1 MIEVS
6 SEEGITMVRTIGVG
20 WVGLCIAWGTAA
32 MAMAG
37 AGGDE
42 GLFRELSLDR
52 VRQAAADGGKRFV
65 LVDFYTVWCRPCKK
79 LDETTW
85 KDQEV
90 RDWLS
95 KEAVCLKVD
104 AEKDEPLAD
113 KDPQTPRFRA
123 WPLLALVATS
133 RSGPGLETKMVRT
146 ADPTKQG
153 NKEMCG

>member
-1 MIEVS
+1 
-6 SEEGITMVRTIGVG
+6 MVLTNGVA
-20 WVGLCIAWGTAA
+20 WLGLFIAWGTAA
-32 MAMAG
+32 LAG
-37 AGGDE
+37 AGLDE
-42 GLFRELSLDR
+42 GPFRDPSLDR
-52 VRQAAADGGKRFV
+52 ARQAATDGGKRFV

>member
-1 MIEVS
+1 MVS
-6 SEEGITMVRTIGVG
+6 P
-20 WVGLCIAWGTAA
+20 
-32 MAMAG
+32 
-37 AGGDE
+37 
-42 GLFRELSLDR
+42 ELS
-52 VRQAAADGGKRFV
+52 
-65 LVDFYTVWCRPCKK
+65 
-79 LDETTW
+79 

-95 KEAVCLKVD
+95 KEAVCRKVD

-146 ADPTKQG
+146 EDPTKQG